1 MSARQSRAVK
11 STTATAPT
19 TRAQAVAEVAKF
31 LMDGG
36 VSADEATEDARA
48 LLRAAADLSRL
59 ELAMQPQAPLEDEH
73 ADALSRLAARR
84 AAREPVSRILGT
96 RGFWTLDLIVTPHVL
111 DPRADTET
119 LVETTLAIIGERRNA
134 PLRILDLGSGSG
146 AIVCAL
152 LSELPSATAVAIDL
166 SAHACVATA
175 DNLAHCGVAS
185 RAAVAQG
192 RWGDALAPG
201 FDVVVSNPPY
211 VRASEIPLLDPE
223 VRLYDPALALD
234 GGADG
239 LDCFR
244 AIVADLPRLL
254 SPDGFVAFEIGQD
267 QAVSVAALLGS
278 QSFAIDRIARDAG
291 GRERVVAARRATQR
305 S

>member
-1 MSARQSRAVK
+1 MSARQQAM
-11 STTATAPT
+11 TTAAAPDGST
-19 TRAQAVAEVAKF
+19 TRAEAIVEVAKF
-31 LMDGG
+31 LVEGG

-59 ELAMQPQAPLEDEH
+59 ELAMQPQAPLEPEH

-96 RGFWTLDLIVTPHVL
+96 RGFWTLDLIVAPHVL
-111 DPRADTET
+111 DPRPDTET
-119 LVETTLAIIGERRNA
+119 LIETALERIGDRREQ
-134 PLRILDLGSGSG
+134 PLRILDLGAGSG

-152 LSELPSATAVAIDL
+152 LSELPAATAVAVDL
-166 SAHACVATA
+166 SAHACAATA
-175 DNLAHCGVAS
+175 DNLALCGLSDRAS
-185 RAAVAQG
+185 VVQG
-192 RWGDALAPG
+192 RWGEALSAP

-211 VRASEIPLLDPE
+211 VRAAEIPLLDPE
-223 VRLYDPALALD
+223 VRIYDPALALD

-244 AIVADLPRLL
+244 AIVAELPRLL
-254 SPDGFVAFEIGQD
+254 AEDGLVVLEIGSD

-278 QSFAIDRIARDAG
+278 QSFVIDCIARDAG
-291 GRERVVAARRATQR
+291 GRDRVIAARRAQAK